1 MSFELLSGP
10 MLGCERLNQV
20 KGGGVLMEG
29 LEVGCC
35 DIATFTR
42 FTGIQ

>member
-20 KGGGVLMEG
+20 KGGRVLADGGFGGGVL
-29 LEVGCC
+29 
-35 DIATFTR
+35 
-42 FTGIQ
+42 